1 MQADIKKDGFTTL
14 HISSSNG
21 HVNLLVVINIATGYR
36 ELAWTISKHKDRDR
50 SLDTLIQHFTL
61 AIQKYLTEI
70 AAGERICCQWNI

>member
-36 ELAWTISKHKDRDR
+36 ELA
-50 SLDTLIQHFTL
+50 
-61 AIQKYLTEI
+61 
-70 AAGERICCQWNI
+70 